1 MDVPLGGHQRAPWY
15 IHDSAQ
21 PPGGLVRGLVV
32 YLGAGRIG
40 LDRLDSL
47 EGRFL
52 ALVGLA
58 GRNDLAVPGLQ
69 VEVELAAGAHFQNKL
84 ARHRRPLVRIRILRY
99 PNTPARPANTSAW
112 RRGPE
117 VRGRGPGT
125 GGVVPGRQ

>member
-1 MDVPLGGHQRAPWY
+1 MDVPLGGQQRALWY
-15 IHDSAQ
+15 IHDPAE

-47 EGRFL
+47 KGRFL

-69 VEVELAAGAHFQNKL
+69 VEVELAAGALFS
-84 ARHRRPLVRIRILRY
+84 ARTSRPSPPPDSKPDPAVGNTRRPTGEHIPR
-99 PNTPARPANTSAW
+99 SD
-112 RRGPE
+112 RRS
-117 VRGRGPGT
+117 
-125 GGVVPGRQ
+125 